1 VKYEVGLE
9 DVALT
14 LLELLHLPALA
25 GADGRSLLPL
35 IRGEQKGAQDYEM
48 ETLYPSFSYG
58 WAPLRAFCSGSYK
71 YIEAPRPELYE
82 LPTDPGELHDLSQL
96 RAARATELRAALA
109 DRTRG
114 DAVAA
119 PADDPETRE
128 RRDRLASLGYVSGS
142 VSPATGALDPKDGVK
157 LLGDLDAARQAIQ
170 LGDPK
175 DALAPLTRLIAKNPG
190 NIPARLLLGQAQ
202 LAVGKSDDAVATYR
216 AVTGL
221 APNNALAWFNLGNA
235 HAGKAAG
242 DDAAFAEAKRCYDRA
257 VLLSPRHADTY
268 LNLAALYAA
277 RKDPE
282 SSRQTLLRARAA
294 LVSDPTLETELGLLE
309 AGRKDA
315 PAARAAFER
324 ALVLNPRQA
333 EALEGMGQLDY
344 AAKDYAAAAGYYE
357 RALAAYPATS
367 IAKTLG
373 AIRLYQLND
382 RAGARAAF
390 SRALALA
397 PAGDPD
403 VPDLQALIDE
413 LGH

>member
-1 VKYEVGLE
+1 
-9 DVALT
+9 
-14 LLELLHLPALA
+14 
-25 GADGRSLLPL
+25 
-35 IRGEQKGAQDYEM
+35 
-48 ETLYPSFSYG
+48 
-58 WAPLRAFCSGSYK
+58 
-71 YIEAPRPELYE
+71 
-82 LPTDPGELHDLSQL
+82 
-96 RAARATELRAALA
+96 
-109 DRTRG
+109 
-114 DAVAA
+114 
-119 PADDPETRE
+119 
-128 RRDRLASLGYVSGS
+128 
-142 VSPATGALDPKDGVK
+142 
-157 LLGDLDAARQAIQ
+157 
-170 LGDPK
+170 
-175 DALAPLTRLIAKNPG
+175 LTRLIAKNPG

-202 LAVGKSDDAVATYR
+202 PRGRKERRRRRHLPCGDRLGTEQRAGLVQPGKRT
-216 AVTGL
+216 
-221 APNNALAWFNLGNA
+221 
-235 HAGKAAG
+235 AGKAAG

-294 LVSDPTLETELGLLE
+294 EVSDPTLETELGLLE

-344 AAKDYAAAAGYYE
+344 AAKDYRAAAGYYE